1 MRAVPDEVFS
11 RITPLLGD
19 DGARAHL
26 RAALTHT
33 SSLTLRA
40 QTLRT
45 SREAL
50 RDRLVEELP
59 GATVTLG
66 ALSPWSLRVEGAGD
80 PTRAPSW
87 REGLFSIQ
95 DEAAQAVAAMT
106 EARPGMRVLDVC
118 AGRGGKT
125 AAIATMLAGDGL
137 LHAVDLHP
145 EKLAKAR
152 EELARLGLDDG
163 VRFAA
168 FAADL
173 SVGLGA
179 LAKAAPSEGYDVVLV
194 DAPCSGLGTL
204 ARRPDAML
212 RLRDPAALD
221 ALVASQRAILERVA
235 PLVKVGGALVWAVC
249 TLTREEGDGV
259 IDDVARAHPA
269 YFGEVDARRV
279 FTADRDGTDGFVAHR
294 RVRAGAW

>member
-1 MRAVPDEVFS
+1 MS
-11 RITPLLGD
+11 
-19 DGARAHL
+19 
-26 RAALTHT
+26 
-33 SSLTLRA
+33 
-40 QTLRT
+40 
-45 SREAL
+45 
-50 RDRLVEELP
+50 
-59 GATVTLG
+59 
-66 ALSPWSLRVEGAGD
+66 
-80 PTRAPSW
+80 
-87 REGLFSIQ
+87 
-95 DEAAQAVAAMT
+95 
-106 EARPGMRVLDVC
+106 VLDAC

-179 LAKAAPSEGYDVVLV
+179 LAKAAPPEGYDVVLV

-212 RLRDPAALD
+212 RLRDPAELD

-259 IDDVARAHPA
+259 IEDVARAHPA
-269 YFGEVDARRV
+269 YFGEGDARRV
-279 FTADRDGTDGFVAHR
+279 FTADRDRTDGFVAHR